1 MPVHFELV
9 DLRLLGSIAEANS
22 LTHGAERAHLS
33 LLAVSKRIK
42 HLEQSLGTALFYRTS
57 QGVTLTPP
65 GQAFVHHARLVL
77 SQLEHLY
84 SDLREYVQGVKGH
97 VRVLANTTAITEFLP
112 PILRTYLV
120 THPDV
125 SVDLKERLSVEIVRA
140 ISDGT
145 ADIGIV
151 AGNVRTEDLQV
162 LSYWQDRL
170 VLATAHE
177 HPLAQKKS
185 IRFSETLEFDYIGLY
200 EASAL
205 HSFLKQAADNL
216 KKSLKLRIQMTNVEA
231 VCRMVEA
238 NVGISVLPES
248 AARRHAKSLAIQ
260 LIHLTDKWAVRNLRI
275 CVRDLKQLPVFAR
288 ELIDLLIADTRPD
301 ADPSDADPSAGFQ
314 AEAAT
319 PAAAL
324 SARVKEPYKSTM
336 TASIP
341 AVQASSKSSGWLP
354 GTNS

>member
-1 MPVHFELV
+1 MSLHFELV
-9 DLRLLGSIAEANS
+9 DLKLLVSIAEANS
-22 LTHGAERAHLS
+22 LTHGAERVHLS
-33 LLAVSKRIK
+33 LPAVSKRIK
-42 HLEQSLGTALFYRTS
+42 HLEESLGTALFYRTS
-57 QGVTLTPP
+57 QGVMLTPP

-77 SQLEHLY
+77 LQLDHLY

-97 VRVLANTTAITEFLP
+97 VRVLANTTASTEFLP

-120 THPDV
+120 THPGI

-140 ISDGT
+140 ISDGS
-145 ADIGIV
+145 AHIGIV

-162 LSYWQDRL
+162 LPYWQDRL
-170 VLATAHE
+170 VLAVAHE
-177 HPLAQKKS
+177 HPLAKKKS
-185 IRFSETLEFDYIGLY
+185 ISFRETLEFDYIGLY

-216 KKSLKLRIQMTNVEA
+216 KKSLKLRIQVTNFEA

-260 LIHLTDKWAVRNLRI
+260 LIHLTDEWAVRNLRI
-275 CVRDLKQLPVFAR
+275 CVRDLKRLPVFAR

-301 ADPSDADPSAGFQ
+301 AAPFDAHLYARSE

-319 PAAAL
+319 RAAAL
-324 SARVKEPYKSTM
+324 SARMKDP
-336 TASIP
+336 I
-341 AVQASSKSSGWLP
+341 SSR
-354 GTNS
+354 

>member
-1 MPVHFELV
+1 MPLHFELV
-9 DLRLLGSIAEANS
+9 DLRLLVSIAEANS

-33 LLAVSKRIK
+33 LPAVSKRIK
-42 HLEQSLGTALFYRTS
+42 HLEESLGTALFYRTS

-65 GQAFVHHARLVL
+65 GQAFVHHAQLVL
-77 SQLEHLY
+77 LQLERLY
-84 SDLREYVQGVKGH
+84 CDLREYVQGVKGH

-216 KKSLKLRIQMTNVEA
+216 KKSLKLRIQVTNFEA

-354 GTNS
+354 RTNS